1 MIRDEPQPNVRAFPL
16 TPRTGRARSPLR
28 IEELDLSL
36 LDQIEGGPADT
47 VVLPIWSDERP
58 LTGLGALIDWRTC
71 GQLSRAMREGI
82 TTGARGE
89 STLTMT
95 RRLGVAWRLLL
106 VGMGPRGGLDREDAR
121 ELGEAIFTITARLG
135 ARKVLLGVPSGRRDP
150 SLPLA
155 LVEAIA
161 GPLQEAAAGAQ
172 SAREAPLW
180 WAVTEPELVP
190 YLRALTEGRP

>member
-1 MIRDEPQPNVRAFPL
+1 MRDELQPNVRPFPL
-16 TPRTGRARSPLR
+16 TPRTGRSRAPLR
-28 IEELDLSL
+28 VQELGLEL

-47 VVLPIWSDERP
+47 AVLPIWADERP
-58 LTGLGALIDWRTC
+58 LTGLAALIDWRTC
-71 GQLSRAMREGI
+71 GQLSRALRDGI
-82 TTGARGE
+82 TTGERGE

-95 RRLGVAWRLLL
+95 RRLGAAWRLLL

-121 ELGEAIFTITARLG
+121 ALGEAIFAITARLG

-150 SLPLA
+150 SLALT

-161 GPLQEAAAGAQ
+161 GRLQEAA
-172 SAREAPLW
+172 SAAASPREAPLW

-190 YLRALTEGRP
+190 YLRALAEG